1 MVLRKWLSSFV
12 SQRPQTNRARRRSP
26 NQAQRERQA
35 APQLIAEAL
44 ETRQVLSAVIA
55 GIEVDHGVDAND
67 EITNSGTF
75 DLHGTAA
82 GDSVLQITRNGSFVG
97 AILVNSDG
105 SWRFAQTNLGAGT
118 YEFAANDGDGSSS
131 LTVQVDKT
139 APTATLST
147 LLSGPTNAATLPIS
161 LEFSEAVDGLSL
173 DDLAIGNGTAS
184 NLSGSGS
191 SYSFDVTPSGDGA
204 VTIALNASTII
215 DLAGNSNAMS
225 ATLSI
230 DSDRTAPETP
240 SVSNP
245 GESSLTNAGSAT
257 IAGSADA
264 GSLVRLYRDADAS
277 GTLSEGDKLADQQQL
292 GSGESSFSFNAALTS
307 DAENRF
313 LVTAS
318 DTATNESTASTVP
331 TITQDSTNPTASIA
345 FGVSGPTNA
354 VSIPVT
360 VNFSEAVSG
369 FDAEDIS
376 VGNGTLSDFVSV
388 SATQATFNVT
398 PTEDGNVTID
408 IVGGAASDA
417 AGNASGAAAQASI
430 VSDTT
435 KPTVSFTPALSEA
448 TNVSPLR
455 VSVQFSEDVA
465 GLDLSDLS
473 ITNGSAS
480 DLTGSGSSYSFDLTP
495 AADGEV
501 VVTLSSEAVADAAG
515 NANNSASY
523 EIQSDRTAPG
533 TPSVASPAEAVLTNA
548 TSLAITGSLAA
559 AEDTLV
565 RVYRESDG
573 SIAGEQL
580 LLGGATEFSIAVAL
594 TANSSDRFLVVARDA
609 IGNESASVATP
620 TITQDAHAP
629 QATVAISGANPS
641 NAATLS
647 ASIRFDEDV
656 SGFTVED
663 VAVGNGTLS
672 NFVAVDGTHFTFEIT
687 PSADGEVTVD
697 VASEAASDGAGNFSE
712 AASASFVSDRT
723 APTLS
728 IEAPEGPTN
737 SGLLD
742 FMVTASEGVIGLTAE
757 DFIVTN
763 GSIEFADSFLNLSLW
778 LVTPAGDGE
787 VSVTIASG
795 AAVDA
800 AGNATGEA
808 SAAVIVDYTAPT
820 VEVFSETSA
829 VTNATSVSV
838 SIAFSENV
846 NDFDVEDISV
856 VNGSISEFSGEG
868 SNYSFT
874 VTPLSDGTVTVDV
887 AGNVAHDAASNGN
900 SAATQLSFVSD
911 RTAPTF
917 NLISL
922 TGSQGEGSPISAELG
937 VSDASAI
944 SELNWAAGGGPI
956 FTNGVGYAE
965 NGSTASITFTPLD
978 NGTYQATL
986 TATDAA
992 GNTSTADVV
1001 VEIDNVAPT
1010 ANDDLVS
1017 LSGSAGD
1024 DSVSLIYEDD
1034 VLEGGGLLDN
1044 DTDPAGENDPLTVIG
1059 YDSTSE
1065 HGIPVTVYSDGSFTY
1080 DPTSS
1085 EEAQALGA
1093 GEFGYDT
1100 FSYTISDGDGGEST
1114 ATVTIEV
1121 HGVNDAPVLNDTTA
1135 VRLEA
1140 IDANDIYNQ
1149 GVDIETFALDRID
1162 EIDESDSIGIA
1173 VIGFARAT
1181 THGDWQFST
1190 DGGESWTTIDSLNEG
1205 SALHLVADGQTRL
1218 RLRPDG
1224 SHTGTARLTVRAWD
1238 GSNEISNGSYAE
1250 IEGTGDT
1257 AAYSSDM
1264 LTVRQTVLSAGRD
1277 ATIAVSDTFETS
1289 TDGDFGRFAAFYEGD
1304 DFGDEFHEDDSFDEE
1319 FFETSEYDEYDE
1331 YDDEFDGEYEYE
1343 ELRTLGGDFSFAT
1356 VSGNVLDNDIDPD
1369 TALPEGVTVHFT
1381 TNLDLSLLGQ
1391 GVGLPGDVPALA
1403 ITQFGALTYASDGS
1417 FSYVAEPEFFAS
1429 LAEGQ
1434 TAVDGFLYFVTDG
1447 RSTSN
1452 VAAVSIL
1459 VSGVNDAPFATTWLE
1474 DVVAIEGEHFCV
1486 GLPGGLFEDVDTGD
1500 ELTITA
1506 SQADGGELPEWIHFQ
1521 EGSLK
1526 FRGTPTESDIGLWNL
1541 RLTATDSHG
1550 ASTSID
1556 FDVLVLDANHAPT
1569 AGSVEN
1575 VSVNEGDTL
1584 SLTLPSDLF
1593 QDEDMGDRLSL
1604 SVSDEY
1610 GDSLPDFLTFDTESG
1625 TLTVSPDYSSAG
1637 NYFVVV
1643 TATDLYGE
1651 TASTGFEVTVIDAR
1665 LDLYVSGHEDDPNES
1680 WSLFVDDGGLLHVT
1694 RNGEDEIAP
1703 VPLDAVRS
1711 LTLDTG
1717 DGNDTV
1723 ALAASLNG
1731 ADEEHG
1737 DGGSDGG
1744 SDGGDDDGGLFINLG
1759 AGNDSVDAS
1768 QLNFGVTINGGEGN
1782 DMIVGGSDTD
1792 LLVGETGNDTL
1803 IAGGGDDSAFGG
1815 LGNDTLRGGSGNDVL
1830 DGGDDADLVVGQGGG
1845 DLLIGGAGNDTVD
1858 GGVGND
1864 SMLGN
1869 DGNDSMTGGTGSDV
1883 IIGGTGNDTLL
1894 GNEGTDTL
1902 IGGSGIDSLSG
1913 GTSHDVGV
1921 GGEGDTTI
1929 RGGAG
1934 QSDTGDVLR
1943 GDVETVN
1950 ETFDIKYEWEFT
1962 TFGLV

>member
-26 NQAQRERQA
+26 NQAQRETQA

-118 YEFAANDGDGSSS
+118 YEFAANDGEGSSS

-147 LLSGPTNAATLPIS
+147 SLSGPTNAATLPIS
-161 LEFSEAVDGLSL
+161 LEFSEAVDGLAL
-173 DDLAIGNGTAS
+173 GDLVIGNGTAS
-184 NLSGSGS
+184 NLSGSGA
-191 SYSFDVTPSGDGA
+191 SYTFEITPSGDGA
-204 VTIALNASTII
+204 VTIALNASTVI
-215 DLAGNSNAMS
+215 DLAGNSNGMS

-230 DSDRTAPETP
+230 DSDRTAPAAP
-240 SVSNP
+240 SISDPSTSN
-245 GESSLTNAGSAT
+245 LTNAGSAT

-277 GTLSEGDKLADQQQL
+277 GTLTEGDTLADQQQL
-292 GSGESSFSFNAALTS
+292 GAGESSFSFNAALT
-307 DAENRF
+307 ANVENHF
-313 LVTAS
+313 VVTAS
-318 DTATNESTASTVP
+318 DTATNESTASAVP
-331 TITQDSTNPTASIA
+331 TITQDSTKPTASIA
-345 FGVSGPTNA
+345 FGVSGPTSA
-354 VSIPVT
+354 ASIPVT

-369 FDAEDIS
+369 FDAEDVS
-376 VGNGTLSDFVSV
+376 VGNGTISDFVSV
-388 SATQATFNVT
+388 SATQATFKVT
-398 PTEDGNVTID
+398 PTADGSVTID
-408 IVGGAASDA
+408 IAGAAASDA
-417 AGNASGAAAQASI
+417 AGNASDAAAQASI

-435 KPTVSFTPALSEA
+435 RPTVSFTPTLEGA

-501 VVTLSSEAVADAAG
+501 AVTLAADAVADGAG
-515 NANNSASY
+515 NTNNSTGY
-523 EIQSDRTAPG
+523 QIQSDRTAPG
-533 TPSVASPAEAVLTNA
+533 TPSIASPAAVVLTNA

-559 AEDTLV
+559 AEDALV

-580 LLGGATEFSIAVAL
+580 LLGGATEFSITVTL
-594 TANSSDRFLVVARDA
+594 TANSADRFLVVARDA
-609 IGNESASVATP
+609 IGNESASVTTP

-629 QATVAISGANPS
+629 QVTVAISGANPS

-647 ASIRFDEDV
+647 ASVSFDEDV
-656 SGFTVED
+656 SGFSVED

-672 NFVAVDGTHFTFEIT
+672 NFVAVDGSHYTFEIT
-687 PSADGEVTVD
+687 PTADGEVTVG
-697 VASEAASDGAGNFSE
+697 VPSEAASDGAGNLSE
-712 AASASFVSDRT
+712 AASASVISDRT

-728 IEAPEGPTN
+728 LMGPEGPTN
-737 SGLLD
+737 SGLLN
-742 FMVTASEGVIGLTAE
+742 FLVTASEGVSGLTAE

-787 VSVTIASG
+787 VSVTIASQ

-800 AGNATGEA
+800 AGNATAEA
-808 SAAVIVDYTAPT
+808 SAAVIVDYTVPT
-820 VEVFSETSA
+820 VSILSETNA
-829 VTNATSVSV
+829 ITNAASVSV
-838 SIAFSENV
+838 SIAFSESV
-846 NDFDVEDISV
+846 NDFDVEDVSV
-856 VNGSISEFSGEG
+856 VNGSISDFSGEG
-868 SNYSFT
+868 SSYSFT
-874 VTPLSDGTVTVDV
+874 LTPLADGTVTVDV

-900 SAATQLSFVSD
+900 SVATQLSFVSD
-911 RTAPTF
+911 RTAPSF
-917 NLISL
+917 QLISL
-922 TGSQGEGSPISAELG
+922 TGTHDEGSPISAELA

-944 SELNWAAGGGPI
+944 AELNWAAGGGPI

-965 NGSTASITFTPLD
+965 DGSTASITFTPLD

-1001 VEIDNVAPT
+1001 VGIDNVAPT
-1010 ANDDLVS
+1010 ANNDTIS

-1024 DSVSLIYEDD
+1024 DSVSLVYEDD
-1034 VLEGGGLLDN
+1034 VLEGEGLLGN

-1059 YDSTSE
+1059 YDSVSE
-1065 HGIPVTVYSDGSFTY
+1065 HGATVSVDSDGSFTY
-1080 DPTSS
+1080 DPTVS
-1085 EEAQALGA
+1085 EDAQALGV
-1093 GEFGYDT
+1093 GEVGYDT
-1100 FSYTISDGDGGEST
+1100 FSYTITDGDGGEST
-1114 ATVTIEV
+1114 GTVTVEV

-1140 IDANDIYNQ
+1140 IDANDIYNR

-1162 EIDESDSIGIA
+1162 EVDENDSIGIA

-1181 THGDWQFST
+1181 TRGDWQFST

-1205 SALHLVADGQTRL
+1205 NALHLVADGQTRL

-1250 IEGTGDT
+1250 IDDTCGT
-1257 AAYSSDM
+1257 AAYSSET
-1264 LTVRQTVLSAGRD
+1264 LTLRQTVLSAGRD

-1289 TDGDFGRFAAFYEGD
+1289 TDGDFGRFAMLYEGD
-1304 DFGDEFHEDDSFDEE
+1304 DFGDEFHEEDSFDEE
-1319 FFETSEYDEYDE
+1319 FFETSEYDEYD
-1331 YDDEFDGEYEYE
+1331 DEFDGEYEYE
-1343 ELRTLGGDFSFAT
+1343 EYRTLGGDFSFAT

-1381 TNLDLSLLGQ
+1381 TNLDLSLLGR
-1391 GVGLPGDVPALA
+1391 GVGLPVDIPALA

-1447 RSTSN
+1447 SSTSN

-1506 SQADGGELPEWIHFQ
+1506 SQADGGELPEWIRFQ

-1550 ASTSID
+1550 VSTSID

-1610 GDSLPDFLTFDTESG
+1610 GDSLPDFFTFDTESG

-1665 LDLYVSGHEDDPNES
+1665 LDLHVSGHEDDPNEA
-1680 WSLFVDDGGLLHVT
+1680 WSLFVDDDGLLHVT

-1768 QLNFGVTINGGEGN
+1768 QLNFGVAINGGEGN
-1782 DMIVGGSDTD
+1782 DMIVGGSDAD
-1792 LLVGETGNDTL
+1792 LFFGETGNDTL

-1845 DLLIGGAGNDTVD
+1845 DLLIGGTGNDTVD

-1883 IIGGTGNDTLL
+1883 IIGGAGNDTLL

-1913 GTSHDVGV
+1913 GTSQDVGV
-1921 GGEGDTTI
+1921 GGEGDTVN

-1934 QSDTGDVLR
+1934 QADAGDVLR
-1943 GDVETVN
+1943 GDVETAN
-1950 ETFDIKYEWEFT
+1950 ETFDIKFEWEFT